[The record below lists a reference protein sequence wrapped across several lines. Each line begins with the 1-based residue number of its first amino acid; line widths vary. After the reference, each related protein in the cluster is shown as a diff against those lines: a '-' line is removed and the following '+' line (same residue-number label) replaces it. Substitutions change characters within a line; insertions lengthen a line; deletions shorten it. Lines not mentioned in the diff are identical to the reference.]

1 MAILAECPICH
12 KRQSNKNK
20 KCRSCEEDL
29 DKAKRSQRVRYW
41 ISYRMPDGKQRR
53 ESVGAIEDLDPYSIT
68 DARDAESKRMV
79 QKKEK
84 RIFDMLPESEITFDD
99 LAEWYKDLKQI
110 KKLSSFRRITA
121 ILTNFNKVFG
131 PNLVRNIKASDLTD
145 YQEKRLDQKASP
157 RTVDYEI
164 SVVKTM
170 VTRAF
175 YDDLI
180 DGKILKVF
188 KPIKRKLKPGSNA
201 RKRTLGFAE
210 YLKLAA
216 KAPQHLRVILT
227 TAYFTGMRIGEL
239 LKLKWKYIDRDA
251 GFIRLPAKV
260 VKEKRDKNIPINQH
274 VKEILDSSV
283 PRALNHDYVFT
294 YRGRAFE
301 EGGIKKSFKTACKNA
316 GIPHGRKT
324 ENGIT
329 FHDLRRT
336 AKTNMLKAGLEKEYR
351 DTILGHSLKGMDVH
365 YLVLD
370 DKALTEAMNKFT
382 KWIDGQLES
391 ANVDHSVDQEQ
402 ENKNKIATKY

>member
-1 MAILAECPICH
+1 
-12 KRQSNKNK
+12 
-20 KCRSCEEDL
+20 
-29 DKAKRSQRVRYW
+29 
-41 ISYRMPDGKQRR
+41 
-53 ESVGAIEDLDPYSIT
+53 
-68 DARDAESKRMV
+68 
-79 QKKEK
+79 
-84 RIFDMLPESEITFDD
+84 MLPESEITFDD

-121 ILTNFNKVFG
+121 ILANFNKEFG
-131 PNLVRNIKASDLTD
+131 QLLANDIKASDLTG
-145 YQEKRLDQKASP
+145 YQEKRLEQGASP

-170 VTRAF
+170 TTRAF
-175 YDDLI
+175 YDDLV

-188 KPIKRKLKPGSNA
+188 KPVKRKLKPGSNA
-201 RKRTLGFAE
+201 RKRILGFAE
-210 YLKLAA
+210 YLKLTA
-216 KAPQHLRVILT
+216 KAPQHLSVILT
-227 TAYFTGMRIGEL
+227 TAFYTGMRMGEL

-251 GFIRLPAKV
+251 SFIRLPAKV

-274 VKEILDSSV
+274 VKEILDRV
-283 PRALNHDYVFT
+283 PRAINHDYVFT
-294 YRGRAFE
+294 YRGSAIQ

-336 AKTNMLKAGLEKEYR
+336 VKTNMLKAGLEKEYR

-370 DKALTEAMNKFT
+370 EKTLAEAMNKFT
-382 KWIDGQLES
+382 RWVDGQLDS
-391 ANVDHSVDQEQ
+391 ANVDHSVDQEKI
-402 ENKNKIATKY
+402 NKKNIAVKS